1 MILFGIDI
9 ILIGVTYWT
18 FKNLVF
24 ENNNNILVNDI
35 VVDDNNINNNIS
47 NIPPSY
53 QQSLNDSVI
62 SELPPS
68 YE

>member
-9 ILIGVTYWT
+9 LLIGLTYWS
-18 FKNLVF
+18 FKSLVF
-24 ENNNNILVNDI
+24 DN
-35 VVDDNNINNNIS
+35 DDNIINNNIS
-47 NIPPSY
+47 NSNNINTPPSY

>member
-9 ILIGVTYWT
+9 FLIGLTYWS
-18 FKNLVF
+18 FKSLVF
-24 ENNNNILVNDI
+24 DNNNNIIVNDI
-35 VVDDNNINNNIS
+35 VVDDNNINNIS
-47 NIPPSY
+47 NTPPSY